1 MSLELE
7 IQKIIE
13 DAFAALDRPDLIRT
27 PLVAFSSARDP
38 RFEELKEKI
47 GPWHGLPQDFLPEAE
62 SVISY
67 FIPFTRDVALGPKR
81 EPDGCPVWCE
91 AYITI
96 NAHFAKVNQAVID
109 YLVSQGYKADSIRT
123 PRAYDPETFR
133 APWSHR
139 SAAVIAGLATL
150 GANNLAITDKGSG
163 GRFCSVLTSAKLE
176 PTRTA
181 PRRKCPYFVD
191 GSCGLCIKACPVD
204 ALTEHGTN
212 KALCQEELNR
222 NPERL
227 KKKGATAYVADIC
240 GKCLSACP
248 LVYLE

>member
-13 DAFAALDRPDLIRT
+13 AEFAALNRPDLIRT
-27 PLVAFSSARDP
+27 PLVAFSSAHDP
-38 RFEELKEKI
+38 RFAELKEKI
-47 GPWHGLPQDFLPEAE
+47 GPWHGLPTDFLPSAQT
-62 SVISY
+62 VISY
-67 FIPFTRDVALGPKR
+67 FIPFTRDVAMGPLR

-96 NAHFAKVNQAVID
+96 NAYFAKVNQAVID
-109 YLVSQGYKADSIRT
+109 CLRSRGYEADSIRT
-123 PRAYDPETFR
+123 PRAYDPETFH

-163 GRFCSVLTSAKLE
+163 GRFCSVLTSARLE
-176 PTRTA
+176 PSRTT
-181 PRRKCPYFVD
+181 PKKVCPYPIN
-191 GSCGLCIKACPVD
+191 GSCGLCIKACPVG
-204 ALTEHGTN
+204 ALTDQGTN
-212 KALCQEELNR
+212 KSLCQQELNR

-227 KKKGATAYVADIC
+227 ARKGQTAFVADIC

-248 LVYLE
+248 LVYIE